1 MELSIALGLAGW
13 LVLIVGSALF
23 GIAAQ
28 LVGDA
33 RYSYEWVV
41 DGLAAFIGAI
51 VASEF
56 IVAWQ
61 TFEPVYMGLALVPA
75 LIGGL
80 VVGVIVAVATRYVG
94 GHMVGH
100 SPAAA

>member
-1 MELSIALGLAGW
+1 MELAFTLELGGWVIA
-13 LVLIVGSALF
+13 IVGALLF
-23 GIAAQ
+23 GVVAQ
-28 LVGDA
+28 LVGEA
-33 RYSYEWVV
+33 QSSYEWVV
-41 DGLAAFIGAI
+41 DGVAAFIGAI

-80 VVGVIVAVATRYVG
+80 VVGIIVAVATRYVG
-94 GHMVGH
+94 GRTIGH